1 MRTNSSCLFALL
13 ALVGAVCSAHADTLV
28 LANGDEINVEIIEWA
43 VDHVVIEHPQ
53 LGEMR
58 IELDE
63 LKLDTGTPPNPGLF
77 GTRFMRGWNTD
88 LDLGLNGEQNNS
100 SSISLTFGSQLTYDD
115 PWTRWR
121 VIGRYFYNLNSDG
134 ADNDNNAT
142 LDVRRSWLF
151 PESRWF
157 AFAATRYQYD
167 EFKAW
172 EHRVTL
178 TAGPGLHI
186 VDTEHH
192 NFDVILGP
200 AYTREFGTNDAGK
213 GEALI
218 GLNYDWKISEHH
230 SFDLDNQFFV
240 EYRPAAGA
248 WRNFT
253 RINWALRISEDPDL
267 KIKLGIQN
275 EYESNPDPGDK
286 HNDLKYFLTLGLD
299 L

>member
-28 LANGDEINVEIIEWA
+28 LANGDEINGEIIEWA

-53 LGEMR
+53 LGEIR

-63 LKLDTGTPPNPGLF
+63 LELDTGTPPNPGLF
-77 GTRFMRGWNTD
+77 GTRFLRGWSRRV
-88 LDLGLNGEQNNS
+88 DLGVNGEQNNS
-100 SSISLTFGSQLTYDD
+100 SSFSLTFGSKLAYDD

-121 VIGRYFYNLNSDG
+121 VNGRYFLNVNRDG
-134 ADNDNNAT
+134 SDNDNNAT
-142 LDVRRSWLF
+142 FDMKRDWLF

-167 EFKAW
+167 QFKAW
-172 EHRVTL
+172 EHRITL
-178 TAGPGLHI
+178 VVGPGLHL

-192 NFDVILGP
+192 SFDLTLGP
-200 AYTREFGTNDAGK
+200 AYTREFGTSDTGK
-213 GEALI
+213 GEAMM
-218 GLNYDWKISEHH
+218 GLTYDWKISERQ

-240 EYRPAAGA
+240 EYRPVAGD

-253 RINWALRISEDPDL
+253 RLNWALRITEDPAL
-267 KIKLGIQN
+267 SLKLGLQN

-286 HNDLKYFLTLGLD
+286 HNDLKYFLTLGMD